1 MRQVRRFAAWLGI
14 LAILFAQGALAVY
27 ACPALAQPAAGA
39 TAAEAPAM
47 PCAEMDAAAPNLCER
62 HCHGEDQQPG
72 TPAVVLP
79 AFFAI
84 FVVAP
89 PQDAATPLASR
100 GAEPPR
106 PAESPPI
113 AFRHRFRL

>member
-27 ACPALAQPAAGA
+27 ACPALAHPAAGD
-39 TAAEAPAM
+39 EAPAM